1 MKKNY
6 SYLPSRSGDTLSDKI
21 AQHVLKN
28 IDKNYVKF
36 NWSDRGSDERQYC
49 APNVD
54 LPVAS
59 IMRTKYGF
67 YKEYH
72 TSLDNLDKVVTEK
85 GLEGGYEA
93 LRLAIEAIE
102 NNFYPEINILC
113 EPQMGKEIYFQKQK
127 KIS

>member
-1 MKKNY
+1 MLN
-6 SYLPSRSGDTLSDKI
+6 SIG
-21 AQHVLKN
+21 Q
-28 IDKNYVKF
+28 
-36 NWSDRGSDERQYC
+36 RGSDERQYC

-93 LRLAIEAIE
+93 LRLIEAIE

-113 EPQMGKEIYFQKQK
+113 EPQMGKRNLFPKTKKNIIKIKLLPNMEEEIFSLSIKMTF
-127 KIS
+127 ITL